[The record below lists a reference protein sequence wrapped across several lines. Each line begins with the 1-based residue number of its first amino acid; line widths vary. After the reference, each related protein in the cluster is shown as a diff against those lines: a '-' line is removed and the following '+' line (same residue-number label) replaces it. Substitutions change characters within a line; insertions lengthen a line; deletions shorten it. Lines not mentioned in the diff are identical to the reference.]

1 MTETTRISS
10 VYISPTSVSMSCSRR
25 TTKSDLQRRSRPGKK
40 RLRRSRPVGKTS
52 PLTRSVSCAAPPA
65 GAKKQNANSFSQTF
79 VLSCR
84 SQRSIRP
91 QACRF
96 LTSSKRG
103 TSASCTPSKSSTGVR
118 ASNSPRTQHGG
129 SVRPSPVASR
139 IPVAPYDFQ
148 STLVTPS
155 LACRRPAP
163 VSN

>member
-25 TTKSDLQRRSRPGKK
+25 TTKSDSQRKLRPAK
-40 RLRRSRPVGKTS
+40 RRLKRSRPVAKTS

-65 GAKKQNANSFSQTF
+65 GVKKQNANLFNQTF

-84 SQRSIRP
+84 SQRSTRP

-96 LTSSKRG
+96 STSSKRE
-103 TSASCTPSKSSTGVR
+103 TSASCTPSKSSTGGR
-118 ASNSPRTQHGG
+118 ASNSPPMQHGG
-129 SVRPSPVASR
+129 SARPSPEASQ
-139 IPVAPYDFQ
+139 IPAAPFGFQ
-148 STLVTPS
+148 STLVTRS

>member
-10 VYISPTSVSMSCSRR
+10 VYISPTSANMSCSRR
-25 TTKSDLQRRSRPGKK
+25 TTKSDLQRKSRPAKRRLKRSRPEA
-40 RLRRSRPVGKTS
+40 KTS

-65 GAKKQNANSFSQTF
+65 GVKKQNANLFSQTF

-84 SQRSIRP
+84 SQRSTRP

-96 LTSSKRG
+96 STSSKRE
-103 TSASCTPSKSSTGVR
+103 TLASCTPSKSSTGGK
-118 ASNSPRTQHGG
+118 ASNSPRMQHGG
-129 SVRPSPVASR
+129 SARPSPVASQT
-139 IPVAPYDFQ
+139 PAAPSGFP
-148 STLVTPS
+148 STLVTRL